1 MKSGLTVTN
10 PSSMIQSTS
19 HNDGAAQAK
28 ALAAA
33 AAAAPLRPASAR
45 DRLST
50 DSADRLHALL
60 RAEPEV
66 RADVVARGRAL
77 AADSAYPSPETVRG
91 IAAQLL
97 ASPDPADDAG

>member
-10 PSSMIQSTS
+10 PPSMIQSTS
-19 HNDGAAQAK
+19 HNDGAAQAR
-28 ALAAA
+28 AQAAA
-33 AAAAPLRPASAR
+33 AAAAPLRPASPR
-45 DRLST
+45 DRIST
-50 DSADRLHALL
+50 HGADRLHALL

-66 RADVVARGRAL
+66 RPGMVERGRAL
-77 AADSAYPSPETVRG
+77 AADSAYPSPEIVRG